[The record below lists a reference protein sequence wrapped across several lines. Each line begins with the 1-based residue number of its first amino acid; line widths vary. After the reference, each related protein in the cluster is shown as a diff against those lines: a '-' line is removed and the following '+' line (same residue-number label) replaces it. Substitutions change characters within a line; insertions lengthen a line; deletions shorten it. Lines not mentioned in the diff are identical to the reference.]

1 LQGHAIELLGSV
13 HDDNRE
19 DLSTTDWPML
29 VAALE
34 DEVGSLAEA
43 VGTAQ
48 AAFR

>member
-1 LQGHAIELLGSV
+1 MIIAK
-13 HDDNRE
+13 
-19 DLSTTDWPML
+19 TYPPTDWPML

-34 DEVGSLAEA
+34 DEVGSLAKA